1 MNKIVEVQNVT
12 KVYGKNNEK
21 KTQALSGISFDVEKG
36 EFIGIMGASGSG
48 KSTLL
53 NILSTL
59 DKPTDGHIRINQ
71 KDVTTLK
78 GNQLADFRANEIG
91 FIFQDFNLLES
102 LTAQENIAV
111 PLLYKASDQKKS
123 SNVSKKLQNVYPSLI
138 FWKAILLRFPVDKN
152 NGSPPHVH

>member
-1 MNKIVEVQNVT
+1 MEKIVEVQNVT

-21 KTQALSGISFDVEKG
+21 KTQALNGISFEVEKG

-59 DKPTDGHIRINQ
+59 DKPTEGSIRINQ
-71 KDVTTLK
+71 KDVTKLK
-78 GNQLADFRANEIG
+78 GNQLADFRSKEIG
-91 FIFQDFNLLES
+91 FIFQDFNLLEN

-111 PLLYKASDQKKS
+111 PLS
-123 SNVSKKLQNVYPSLI
+123 LQGVRAKEIKQLVI
-138 FWKAILLRFPVDKN
+138 CWIRWKN
-152 NGSPPHVH
+152 